1 MGTDGLVQLI
11 IYLLLGG
18 VVVYLVYWIL
28 GMLSLPQPAKQAI
41 LVVVA
46 IVALLWLL
54 RTFGLV

>member
-1 MGTDGLVQLI
+1 MGTDGLVQLV

-28 GMLSLPQPAKQAI
+28 GMLSLPQPVKQVI
-41 LVVVA
+41 LIVVA